1 LTKRYLTVDPVPLA
15 GEPNGE
21 LLGDI
26 DRSVGVNRVQRIEV
40 ADADRA
46 LLRARKL
53 REREEE
59 EEGVADF

>member
-1 LTKRYLTVDPVPLA
+1 MTKRYLTVDSIPLA
-15 GEPNGE
+15 GEADGE
-21 LLGDI
+21 LLGYI
-26 DRSVGVNRVQRIEV
+26 DGSVGVNRVQRIEV
-40 ADADRA
+40 PDADRT

>member
-1 LTKRYLTVDPVPLA
+1 LTKRYLTVDSVPLA
-15 GEPNGE
+15 DEANRE
-21 LLGDI
+21 LLGYI

-46 LLRARKL
+46 LLRAREL

>member
-1 LTKRYLTVDPVPLA
+1 LA
-15 GEPNGE
+15 DEANSE

-46 LLRARKL
+46 LLRAREL